1 MHFMVVCGFRN
12 HDARAVYTRML
23 DEGRLIPSED
33 MKFVQSW
40 ATADLSRTF
49 QVFECND
56 VTLLQRW
63 VAAWADL
70 CTFEILPVVTGLDAA
85 KALVPRPS

>member
-1 MHFMVVCGFRN
+1 VLFMVVCGFRD
-12 HDARAVYTRML
+12 HKARDVYTRML
-23 DEGRLIPSED
+23 EQGRLIPSDE
-33 MKFVQSW
+33 MKFLHSW

-63 VAAWADL
+63 VADWADL
-70 CTFEILPVVTGLDAA
+70 CTFEILPVVPGIEAA
-85 KALVPRPS
+85 KALVPQLA